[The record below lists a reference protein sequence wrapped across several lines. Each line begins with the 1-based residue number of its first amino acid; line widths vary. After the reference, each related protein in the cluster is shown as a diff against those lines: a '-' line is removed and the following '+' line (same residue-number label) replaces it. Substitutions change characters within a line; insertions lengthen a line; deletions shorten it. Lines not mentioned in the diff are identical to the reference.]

1 MEELLGLDLRWFVD
15 RKLWVGG
22 GLNTR
27 PPPDEKLD
35 ARKMCVGGLDTR
47 PPPDEKF
54 RKMSRPPPGLA
65 RVV

>member
-35 ARKMCVGGLDTR
+35 ARKMCVGGALI
-47 PPPDEKF
+47 
-54 RKMSRPPPGLA
+54 PGLPLGW
-65 RVV
+65 RVWFRRIWR